1 MILVDT
7 HTHLFSES
15 FKEDRIE
22 MVQRAL
28 DAGVRYLFL
37 PNIDLDSIKP
47 MYSLCTEFPAN
58 CFPMMGL
65 HPGSVDE
72 NWESNLLVI
81 KDHLFNNEHIAV
93 GEIGMDL
100 YWDKTYVSEQR
111 QAFRMQ
117 VEWAKELKLPIV
129 IHAREAF
136 EEIFAVLDEINDDNL
151 TGVFHCFTGNIEQ
164 AEHIR
169 SYGGFKYGIGGVVT
183 YKKSGLDEVLKSI
196 PLEDLIL
203 ETDSPYLPPVPHR
216 GKRNES
222 SFLPFIA
229 EKLSDIYAVSLDKVA
244 EITTKSALELFHAN
258 PSINEGYLT
267 VKGSIDK

>member
-1 MILVDT
+1 MILIDT

-15 FKEDRIE
+15 FEEDRTE
-22 MVQRAL
+22 MIQRAI
-28 DAGVRYLFL
+28 DSGVQYMFL
-37 PNIDLDSIKP
+37 PNIDLESINP
-47 MYSLCTEFPAN
+47 MYSLCADFPEN

-72 NWESNLLVI
+72 NWETSLSVI
-81 KDHLFNNEHIAV
+81 KGHLYKNKHIAV

-100 YWDKTYVSEQR
+100 YWDKTFIEQQR
-111 QAFRMQ
+111 QAFRIQ
-117 VEWAKELKLPIV
+117 VEWAKELRLPVV

-136 EEIFAVLDEINDDNL
+136 EEIFSILDELNDETL
-151 TGVFHCFTGNIEQ
+151 KGVFHCFTGNEEQ
-164 AEHIR
+164 ARHIR

-196 PLEDLIL
+196 SLEELIL

-222 SFLPFIA
+222 SYLPLIA
-229 EKLSDIYAVSLDKVA
+229 EKLSDIYALSIDKVA
-244 EITTKSALELFHAN
+244 EITSKNALEMFHPD
-258 PSINEGYLT
+258 PSINKGYLSI
-267 VKGSIDK
+267 KGLIGK